1 MPAFRR
7 KSVENV
13 ETAPKAASTVFN
25 VGDWLQWN
33 GSGEV
38 EPLTTIDPVAG
49 LCLEPVSAS
58 DADYATTRQIHMD
71 QGIQPT
77 DRFLMSVAT
86 GTASE
91 ANIGNTYDV
100 DASDS
105 GALDVSGAGTQF
117 RVTQVFSTTLVEVAV
132 AKYHVDNT

>member
-1 MPAFRR
+1 MATRR
-7 KSVENV
+7 KSIENV

-33 GSGEV
+33 GTGEV
-38 EPLTTIDPVAG
+38 TPLTTVDPVAG
-49 LCLEPVSAS
+49 LCLEPIATTDS
-58 DADYATTRQIHMD
+58 DYSSTRQIHFD

-77 DRFLMSVAT
+77 DRFLMTVGTGSAT
-86 GTASE
+86 E

-100 DASDS
+100 GGSASV
-105 GALDVSGAGTQF
+105 LDVSSPGTQF

-132 AKYHVDNT
+132 AKYHVDAT